1 MKLIRPVNIIL
12 VCFTCLYISCSTTK
26 NHRPVQPAAS
36 IKSIGLL
43 GVYNIPYAFPF
54 NNTTVGGL
62 SGIDYD
68 QKKNLFYFI
77 CDDRSAIN
85 PARYY
90 TAAIY
95 ISPKG
100 IDSLKFISVRYLLQP
115 DGTTYP
121 NSKTDPQH
129 TPDPEAIRY
138 NPVQNRIVWS
148 SEGERIIKENQTV
161 LADPSVNVITTDG
174 KHIISLPLPQ
184 LLKMQEAEKGPR
196 QNSVLEGMCFAD
208 NYQSLYVNVEEPL
221 YEDGP
226 KADTEENNAFIRIL
240 KFDTKSNKNTG
251 QFAYKL
257 DPVAYPANPLNA
269 YKINGVPDILSIGD
283 NKLLVIERSFSTG
296 RLACTVKLFNSDL
309 SKASDIRHN
318 PSLLNNKDFIAA
330 DKKLLLNMDEL
341 GIYVDN
347 IEGVTFGPLLPNGNK
362 TLLMVADNNFN
373 PIQKSQVLLFEIFE

>member
-90 TAAIY
+90 TAGIY

-100 IDSLKFISVRYLLQP
+100 IDSLKFISVRYLLQT
-115 DGTTYP
+115 DGTTHQ
-121 NSKTDPQH
+121 NSKTDPQRTH
-129 TPDPEAIRY
+129 DHEAIRY
-138 NPVQNRIVWS
+138 NPVQNKIIWS
-148 SEGERIIKENQTV
+148 SEGERFIKENQTV
-161 LADPSVNVITTDG
+161 LSDPSININTIDG
-174 KHIISLPLPQ
+174 NHTGSFPLPH
-184 LLKMQEAEKGPR
+184 LLAMQAAEKGPR

-221 YEDGP
+221 YDDGP
-226 KADTEENNAFIRIL
+226 KADTDENNAFIRIL
-240 KFDTKSNKNTG
+240 KFDAKSKKNTR
-251 QFAYKL
+251 QYAYKL
-257 DPVAYPANPLNA
+257 DPVAYPANPVNA
-269 YKINGVPDILSIGD
+269 YKINGVPDILSTGE
-283 NKLLVIERSFSTG
+283 NKLLVIERSYSSG

-330 DKKLLLNMDEL
+330 DKKLLLNMDDL

-347 IEGVTFGPLLPNGNK
+347 IEGVTFGPLLPNGKK
-362 TLLMVADNNFN
+362 TLLLVADNNFN
-373 PIQKSQVLLFEIFE
+373 PIEQSQVLLFEILE